1 MENVEN
7 CSQVREVSG
16 EVRTCHQ
23 NVVQVGEEKRKTTE
37 KMVHEPLKSLSSV
50 AEAER
55 HFGELKTAKRSDNGR
70 IGDISGGD
78 RHLIIAFD

>member
-7 CSQVREVSG
+7 CSPVREVSG

-37 KMVHEPLKSLSSV
+37 KMVHEPLKSLSSI

-55 HFGELKTAKRSDNGR
+55 HFGELKTAKRSDNGC